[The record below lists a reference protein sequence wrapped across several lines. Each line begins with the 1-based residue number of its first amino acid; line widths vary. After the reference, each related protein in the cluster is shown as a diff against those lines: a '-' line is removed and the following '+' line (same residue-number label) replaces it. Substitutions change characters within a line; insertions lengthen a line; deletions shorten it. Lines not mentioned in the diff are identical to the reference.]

1 MSKKY
6 CPDCLLRFFVLSS
19 NPGAFRLRM
28 RRLFGVFDVIFIFLE
43 LFCGFSTGRSTPFC
57 NIFWRGM
64 KEYDKF
70 TTISNS
76 VDTRGV
82 CWLFGWGY
90 FNDQSAN
97 KTRKKAENLK
107 FEIWFAD
114 DQDVHT
120 RQQTLT
126 VSLKMWMSY
135 FCESRSC
142 MWKRSWDIRYDNR
155 R

>member
-1 MSKKY
+1 
-6 CPDCLLRFFVLSS
+6 
-19 NPGAFRLRM
+19 M
-28 RRLFGVFDVIFIFLE
+28 RRLFGVFDVILIFLA

-64 KEYDKF
+64 KDYDKF
-70 TTISNS
+70 ITISNS
-76 VDTRGV
+76 VDTRGA
-82 CWLFGWGY
+82 CWLLGRGY
-90 FNDQSAN
+90 FNGQSAN

-114 DQDVHT
+114 HQDVHM

-142 MWKRSWDIRYDNR
+142 MWRRSWDIRYDNR